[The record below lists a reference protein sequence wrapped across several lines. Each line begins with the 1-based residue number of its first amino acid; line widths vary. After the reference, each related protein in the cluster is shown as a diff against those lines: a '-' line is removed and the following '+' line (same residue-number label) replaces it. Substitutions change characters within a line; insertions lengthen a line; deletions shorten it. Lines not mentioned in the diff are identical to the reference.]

1 MASTLVRIKRIYEPV
16 MKGDGYRILVDRLWP
31 RGVSKAAPRIDL
43 WMRDIAPST
52 ALRRWF
58 NHDPA
63 KWEEFRRRYQAELLE
78 KTVLL
83 ATITEQA
90 KTGPVTLVYSAKDEQ
105 YNQAVALQGF
115 LLRRNEGLRR
125 KHRHAAE
132 VMQDLRKRSATLS
145 GKKIVAAVRRDRER

>member
-1 MASTLVRIKRIYEPV
+1 MTILVKRIYEPAA
-16 MKGDGYRILVDRLWP
+16 KSDGFRVLVDRLWP
-31 RGVSKAAPRIDL
+31 RGIAKESAKLDL
-43 WMRDIAPST
+43 WLPDLGPST
-52 ALRRWF
+52 ELRRWF

-63 KWEEFRRRYQAELLE
+63 RWEEFRRRYQAELLE